1 VGDLGGRASL
11 AHILDP
17 TALGD
22 NVFRAHARPGPPGPV
37 FGGQLLG
44 QAVVAAGRTVADGQ
58 LPHSLHAYFERSGDA
73 AQPIEYQVEIIRDG
87 QSSARRRVIA
97 VQGSNRLATVELSF
111 HRGDGVTPDPAR
123 PQTDVDQASWTP
135 DVLDADLAAQLRAWL
150 AALTKM
156 VRLEVRFF
164 EEPVR
169 SLTLRT
175 GSAPP
180 GQRFLVRPADDLPDD
195 PLTQAAAVAYL
206 SDMFLLAG
214 SLGPRG
220 IVMGDRRLR
229 AVSLDHALWFSPAAH
244 ARTWLLHET
253 STVRSSADRALCR
266 GAIYELTGT
275 PVADTTQEGLVRI
288 TDDTQ

>member
-1 VGDLGGRASL
+1 MGAQFMDVHHVLVGGECAVEQGVVTAGRPYAQGVPGLPDRHATTVARDERVHDLRVIRIGVVAPVQSQPVPGRGQRSWL
-11 AHILDP
+11 AGL
-17 TALGD
+17 T
-22 NVFRAHARPGPPGPV
+22 
-37 FGGQLLG
+37 QLL
-44 QAVVAAGRTVADGQ
+44 
-58 LPHSLHAYFERSGDA
+58 
-73 AQPIEYQVEIIRDG
+73 
-87 QSSARRRVIA
+87 RR
-97 VQGSNRLATVELSF
+97 
-111 HRGDGVTPDPAR
+111 
-123 PQTDVDQASWTP
+123 
-135 DVLDADLAAQLRAWL
+135 
-150 AALTKM
+150 
-156 VRLEVRFF
+156 EVRFF

-169 SLTLRT
+169 SLILRT

-195 PLTQAAAVAYL
+195 PVTQAAAVAYL

-266 GAIYELTGT
+266 GAIYDLTGT